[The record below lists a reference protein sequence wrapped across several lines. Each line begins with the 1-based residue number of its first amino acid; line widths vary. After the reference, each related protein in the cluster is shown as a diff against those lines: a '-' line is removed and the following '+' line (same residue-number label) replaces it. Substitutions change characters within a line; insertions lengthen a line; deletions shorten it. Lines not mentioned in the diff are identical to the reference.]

1 MRKMK
6 SICRVAVMCV
16 CLILGGIL
24 MPVTSNA
31 QGLNV
36 LNVQA
41 QPRMTD
47 IMAYKVELS
56 INSSG
61 LASVTAFVIAK
72 SDDAS
77 VYVTA
82 TLQRYVS
89 GRWENVKV
97 WEDSRVGLKASVV
110 ETYQVARGT
119 YRVVMNCGANTE
131 HKSFTSAERTY

>member
-31 QGLNV
+31 QE
-36 LNVQA
+36 LNVQV

-47 IMAYKVELS
+47 IMACKVELS

-89 GRWENVKV
+89 GRWENVKI
-97 WEDSRVGLKASVV
+97 WEDSKVGLKASVV